1 MKFQLA
7 VTVLASVAVAPVAS
21 FNIKSMA
28 KNLRLAFVPRVTST
42 SSTTSSQVNY
52 AKDGQA
58 EVVLVGC
65 GAPNRGMGWYHA
77 GMFRLRIFVYL
88 PLGSTISRSTHASP
102 IVFAWLLQFVSND
115 CCLFPLIL
123 SFNACWMV

>member
-77 GMFRLRIFVYL
+77 GMFPSLAYL
-88 PLGSTISRSTHASP
+88 STFHLTER
-102 IVFAWLLQFVSND
+102 
-115 CCLFPLIL
+115 
-123 SFNACWMV
+123 